1 MSAREVANSSVE
13 LYKEVSSNV
22 SMGVL
27 LYSSEGEILWLNKA
41 LLTLLG
47 TEDEKKINTHYRR
60 KIENLFLSSDFL
72 TKFATSVGHPET
84 PYLHRS
90 TLITIKSAH
99 RPVSVNLE
107 KVRDSSNKYFAA
119 FISLIQPGSLDSLEG
134 IGIQLRS
141 YYEKMNDF
149 YYVRNFDGTIISAN
163 QTFLDFF
170 TTRDLKALSS
180 KTLRKQSPNNISA
193 LLGADINFMETV
205 SKMKFADQLMYTQ
218 TSLLDNLV
226 IRRIVVP
233 DPGGLANQVIVSGNE
248 FFDFSAAQKSIIDT
262 QTNLFTLIE
271 SSESCIWLIDK
282 NFKIIL
288 LNSQFK
294 KLIYTLYE
302 KNIQEKDDA
311 VTLFPKSYAEVWNR
325 VYKTA
330 LKGESS
336 QGEIQI
342 NEDNL
347 TSYFEFR
354 VKPVFNYDYCVE
366 NISVFL
372 TDITYRKAAEEAVK
386 ESEERF
392 RQLAE
397 NTYDV
402 LILKENDRIIYVNPA
417 FEKLFGTETKVAYS
431 TPDII
436 EKSLSEQDRKKL
448 AKARNNL
455 TSKNIV
461 DSGNKYSII
470 TNAGTTIQVWI
481 RTGLIYDNLKRFQ
494 RELLIISDLTG
505 QAELENTVSQTRL
518 RQKAILDNIPY
529 LAWLKDNEGRYISVN
544 EPFTSFLNLK
554 LEDIIGKVDEDIFD
568 EDTSKILNKYDSAVR
583 IARKR
588 KYFEDEWVVKG
599 NPCWIETFASP
610 IFGDTDKLIGIT
622 GIARDITDRKT
633 MEDTII
639 RNEEHFRALLQY
651 SSDAITIL
659 DKSGTIMFES
669 ALRNR
674 ISDFLIDEII
684 GKAFEDIIHPD
695 DVHIFKD
702 VLNILIQNPGV
713 QLKREYRCLHKNK
726 RWIYVESIFSNHIK
740 NPSIRGIVVNSRD
753 ISDRK
758 MSELKERVYHD
769 NLVFLSNS
777 ALELLGLSVKED
789 IFKYIGKKLFG
800 YLENS
805 IIAVSGYQENNSFKI
820 ESITASDENIK
831 QIDAIY
837 GEDIVGQKYE
847 IKDLTKSITNA
858 GNINNFKGSVD
869 DLGLNS
875 HLLGKLKKIKKSL
888 KVSKFYYISMSRDN
902 KLLGNILILTLNNTI
917 IKYKHIIETFV
928 HQVSV
933 ALQRSQLESELIKAK
948 EKAEESDKLKTAF
961 LANMS
966 HEIRTP
972 MNGILGFAE
981 MLNDDHLGE
990 GNRKKYVEII
1000 NNNGKML
1007 MNLIDDVI
1015 DFAKIEAGEIKILQQ
1030 DFSLNV
1036 LLSQIHA
1043 SFLSESLKKERDNL
1057 KLRIRKAFSNED
1069 CYIQSDPN
1077 RLRQVL
1083 TNLVGNAFKFTKE
1096 GFIEFGY
1103 ESPKNGFIEFFVKDT
1118 GIGIPQEKLE
1128 VIFER
1133 FVQADYSRS
1142 RKYGGSGLGLAISK
1156 GFVELLGGKMWA
1168 TSREN
1173 DGSVFYFTI
1182 PYKQATRKTREE
1194 IETKK
1199 PRTDYNWEGKLFL
1212 IAEDDTFSFK
1222 LLEGFLKKTNAS
1234 ILHANDGVQAVDIC
1248 KNNPEIDLVLM
1259 DVQMPE
1265 MNGMEA
1271 TRLIKEIRRELP
1283 VIAQTANAIAEERQK
1298 CFEAG
1303 CDDFVTKPINIA
1315 ELFLK
1320 IDQWLSPK

>member
-1 MSAREVANSSVE
+1 MSAREVAKSSVE

-27 LYSSEGEILWLNKA
+27 LYTSEGEILWLNKA

-47 TEDEKKINTHYRR
+47 TEDEKKIDDHYNR
-60 KIENLFLSSDFL
+60 KIENLILSSGFL
-72 TKFATSVGHPET
+72 TEFAAATDLPEM

-90 TLITIKSAH
+90 TLITIKGDH
-99 RPVSVNLE
+99 RPVSVKLE
-107 KVRDSSNKYFAA
+107 KVNDISKCFAA
-119 FISLIQPGSLDSLEG
+119 FISLIQPGSSDSLEG

-149 YYVRNFDGTIISAN
+149 YYVRNLDGAIISAN
-163 QTFLDFF
+163 HTFLDFF
-170 TTRDLKALSS
+170 TTKDLKALSP
-180 KTLRKQSPNNISA
+180 KTVRKQSPKNIAA
-193 LLGADINFMETV
+193 LLDSDISFIDTV
-205 SKMKFADQLMYTQ
+205 KKMKFSDQVMYSQ
-218 TSLLDNLV
+218 TNLLDNLI

-233 DPGGLANQVIVSGNE
+233 DPEGTANQVIVSGNE
-248 FFDFSAAQKSIIDT
+248 FFDFSAVQKSIIEN

-271 SSESCIWLIDK
+271 SSESCIWLLDIDL
-282 NFKIIL
+282 KIIR

-294 KLIYTLYE
+294 KLIYTNYK
-302 KNIQEKDDA
+302 KNIRERADA
-311 VTLFPKSYAEVWNR
+311 VSAFPRSYAKNWNT
-325 VYKTA
+325 VYKAA
-330 LKGESS
+330 LNGESS

-342 NEDNL
+342 GENNL
-347 TSYFEFR
+347 TSCYEYK
-354 VKPVFNYDYCVE
+354 VKPVFNYDYRVE
-366 NISVFL
+366 GISVFL
-372 TDITYRKAAEEAVK
+372 TDITSRKAAEEAVR

-402 LILKENDRIIYVNPA
+402 LILKEKDRIIYVNPA
-417 FEKLFGTETKVAYS
+417 FERLFGIESQIAYS
-431 TPDII
+431 TPDIL
-436 EKSLSEQDRKKL
+436 EKSLSGQDRKKL
-448 AKARNNL
+448 AETRNNPTL
-455 TSKNIV
+455 KNIV
-461 DSGNKYSII
+461 DPGNKYSIT
-470 TNAGTTIQVWI
+470 TNAGTSVKVWI
-481 RTGLIYDNLKRFQ
+481 RTGLIYDNNKRFQ

-529 LAWLKDNEGRYISVN
+529 LAWLKDNDGRYISVN
-544 EPFTSFLNLK
+544 EPFTSFFDLK
-554 LEDIIGKVDEDIFD
+554 LENIIGKVDEDIFD

-588 KYFEDEWVVKG
+588 KYFEDEWIVKD

-659 DKSGTIMFES
+659 DKSGIIMFES

-684 GKAFEDIIHPD
+684 GKAFEDVIHPD

-702 VLNILIQNPGV
+702 VLNILIQNPGI

-777 ALELLGLSVKED
+777 ALELLGLSGKED
-789 IFKYIGKKLFG
+789 IFKYIAKKLFG
-800 YLENS
+800 YLEDS
-805 IIAVSGYQENNSFKI
+805 IIVVSSYQENNSFRI
-820 ESITASDENIK
+820 EALTASIDNI
-831 QIDAIY
+831 QQVDAIY
-837 GEDIVGQKYE
+837 GEDLVGQKYE
-847 IKDLTKSITNA
+847 IKDLTKSINNA

-875 HLLGKLKKIKKSL
+875 HLLGKLKKVKKCL

-917 IKYKHIIETFV
+917 IKFKHIIETFV

-1015 DFAKIEAGEIKILQQ
+1015 DFAKIEAGEIRILQQ
-1030 DFSLNV
+1030 DFSLNA

-1057 KLRIRKAFSNED
+1057 KLRIKKALSNED
-1069 CYIQSDPN
+1069 CFLLSDPN
-1077 RLRQVL
+1077 RLRQIL
-1083 TNLVGNAFKFTKE
+1083 MNLVGNAFKFTKE
-1096 GFIEFGY
+1096 GLIEFGY
-1103 ESPKNGFIEFFVKDT
+1103 DLPKKGFIEFFVKDT
-1118 GIGIPQEKLE
+1118 GIGIPQEKLNL
-1128 VIFER
+1128 IFER
-1133 FVQADYSRS
+1133 FVQVDYSRS

-1168 TSREN
+1168 TSKEN
-1173 DGSVFYFTI
+1173 EGSVFYFTI
-1182 PYKQATRKTREE
+1182 PYKPAPKKIREE

-1234 ILHANDGVQAVDIC
+1234 ILHAEDGVQAVDIC
-1248 KNNPEIDLVLM
+1248 KKNPEIDLVLM

-1265 MNGMEA
+1265 MNGIEA
-1271 TRLIKEIRRELP
+1271 TRLIKIARKDLP

-1303 CDDFVTKPINIA
+1303 CDDFVTKPINIS

-1320 IDQWLSPK
+1320 IDRWLSPI